1 MTNVNKP
8 GKICV
13 IFEAGERYKNTSI
26 NKNLQKRPDL
36 LNNLVGILIRFRKER
51 NCVMADIEKMHRQ
64 VLIREQDREPLQ
76 FVWRAKRKSSS
87 ETFL

>member
-1 MTNVNKP
+1 
-8 GKICV
+8 
-13 IFEAGERYKNTSI
+13 
-26 NKNLQKRPDL
+26 
-36 LNNLVGILIRFRKER
+36 
-51 NCVMADIEKMHRQ
+51 MADIEKMHRQ